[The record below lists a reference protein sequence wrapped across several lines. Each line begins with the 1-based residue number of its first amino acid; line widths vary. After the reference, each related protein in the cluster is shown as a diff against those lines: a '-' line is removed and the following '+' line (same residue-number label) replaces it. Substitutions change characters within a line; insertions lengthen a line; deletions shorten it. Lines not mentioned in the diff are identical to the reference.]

1 MKVNGSAVRLN
12 SVGILILG
20 KPGSGKSSLAFQLIS
35 YGADWIADGTVD
47 CTFSLNRMVVTGSAP
62 VDFTLRYPTI
72 FQVVN
77 SKSQESEVRKEDN
90 QLVIRPDLNQ
100 LFPLQTRVIEPVFPD
115 IIIWTER
122 TGQNHSSLYPV
133 PPSEL
138 WTLVKQ
144 TGIQD
149 EDIRV
154 KGWKFISGA
163 DYQARIAILD
173 RLNKL
178 TSELGFHK
186 TKILD
191 LQKAKS

>member
-20 KPGSGKSSLAFQLIS
+20 NSGSGKSSLAFQLIS
-35 YGADWIADGTVD
+35 FGADWIADGPVD
-47 CTFSLNRMVVTGSAP
+47 CSFSSNRMAVSGSHP

-90 QLVIRPDLNQ
+90 QLVIRPDLSR
-100 LFPLQTRVIEPVFPD
+100 LFPLQTRVTEPVHPD

-133 PPSEL
+133 PSSEL

-144 TGIQD
+144 TGIQE
-149 EDIRV
+149 EDARV

-163 DYQARIAILD
+163 DYQARTAILD

-186 TKILD
+186 TRILD
-191 LQKAKS
+191 LNKAKA